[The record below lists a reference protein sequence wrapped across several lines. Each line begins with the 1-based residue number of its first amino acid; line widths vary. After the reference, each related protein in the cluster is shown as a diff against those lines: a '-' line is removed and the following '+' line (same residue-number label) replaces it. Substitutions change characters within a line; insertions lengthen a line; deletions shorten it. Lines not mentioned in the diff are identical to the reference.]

1 MNALQES
8 PKGLMEAVVCSA
20 SDITSSPTGKCVHF
34 SWSLHCR
41 ASKSRAS
48 SPTRDILSLQI
59 HLLRPGQATSV
70 KNSPTMSTGPL
81 NLNHLC
87 NLYDPVFLQ

>member
-8 PKGLMEAVVCSA
+8 PEGLMEAVVCSA
-20 SDITSSPTGKCVHF
+20 SDITSSPTGKCAHF
-34 SWSLHCR
+34 SWSLHCL
-41 ASKSRAS
+41 ASKSRTG
-48 SPTRDILSLQI
+48 SPTRDVLDLQI

-70 KNSPTMSTGPL
+70 KNSRTVSTGAL
-81 NLNHLC
+81 KLNHLC